1 MSLIRLWLTGNGENL
16 ALVVVMEKAQPSG
29 YEVPPPYSDDP
40 QDALTN
46 LLSSAAGAPSIT
58 APALAY
64 TEVQTQQGW
73 VHNSNQVQVESV
85 PVQASSAAY
94 PVQQP
99 QPGWIHN
106 SNQVQAQQGW
116 VHNSNQVR
124 VESVPVQASSAAYPV
139 QQPQQGWVPNPN
151 QVRVESVPLIQS
163 YASHIVLAC
172 LTFWFCGCVFGLI
185 AFILAGRSIN
195 L

>member
-73 VHNSNQVQVESV
+73 VHNSNQVQVQSI
-85 PVQASSAAY
+85 PVQASSVAY
-94 PVQQP
+94 PVQ
-99 QPGWIHN
+99 
-106 SNQVQAQQGW
+106 QAQQGW
-116 VHNSNQVR
+116 VPNSNQ
-124 VESVPVQASSAAYPV
+124 A
-139 QQPQQGWVPNPN
+139 W
-151 QVRVESVPLIQS
+151 VESVPLIQS
-163 YASHIVLAC
+163 YTSHIVLAC